1 MIVELA
7 YSGRDEE
14 GYVRP
19 SVCCGG
25 KRLRDEANRCNP
37 TCLIFKMEIPV
48 QVHLRILAL
57 ALVVCGP
64 FSASSFATVDLD
76 TARKSVIEGEK
87 AFEEKRFADS
97 ARAYAAAMDTGI
109 HCPDIA
115 YSAAEAYS
123 KAGDP
128 KSAFKYLSMAID
140 LGFHG
145 DLSGDADLQP
155 LHVQPLWTELV
166 QRHERK
172 EKAYRATHSNPNN
185 VHISTSDVSNFWH
198 AYDLAVS
205 RPAAEWQ
212 EIFLQEYFDKRS
224 PGLEDYFVTKIR
236 SEADFVRTLQR
247 LPKFYAGIRD
257 ESLALAE
264 NLPEIKKSFRRL
276 KTLYPQAIFPD
287 IYFFVGEL
295 TSGGTSTSTG
305 LLLGSEMISVGPK
318 TSVDELGPW
327 ERLAVAQSS
336 SVPGVLAHEI
346 IHFEQLP
353 SGDNRLLAAS
363 LTEGAADFMGAM
375 ISGESLNDTQRTYG
389 DSHEAELWQ
398 SFSQEMNGTNLSHWL
413 YQGDK
418 HPPGVPA
425 DLGYYVGRKICEAY
439 YQRAKDKK
447 KAIREL
453 VEMRD
458 ATKILQGSGYAE
470 QFSH

>member
-1 MIVELA
+1 VYTPAWLA
-7 YSGRDEE
+7 
-14 GYVRP
+14 
-19 SVCCGG
+19 C
-25 KRLRDEANRCNP
+25 
-37 TCLIFKMEIPV
+37 KMEIPV
-48 QVHLRILAL
+48 HMHCRMLAM

-64 FSASSFATVDLD
+64 FSASSLATVDLD
-76 TARKSVIEGEK
+76 AARKSVVEGEK
-87 AFEEKRFADS
+87 AVEEKRFADS
-97 ARAYAAAMDTGI
+97 AHAYAAAMDAGI
-109 HCPDIA
+109 QCPDIA
-115 YSAAEAYS
+115 YSAAEAFS
-123 KAGDP
+123 RAGDP

-155 LHVQPLWTELV
+155 LHSEPFWKELV
-166 QRHERK
+166 QRHERR
-172 EKAYRATHSNPNN
+172 EKAYRAAHRNPDK

-198 AYDLAVS
+198 AYDLSVT

-212 EIFLQEYFDKRS
+212 DIFRQEYFNKRS

-247 LPKFYAGIRD
+247 LPKFYASIRD
-257 ESLALAE
+257 DSLALVG
-264 NLPEIKKSFRRL
+264 NVPEIKRTFRHL

-287 IYFFVGEL
+287 VYFVVGEL

-305 LLLGSEMISVGPK
+305 LLLGSEMISAGPR
-318 TSVDELGPW
+318 TSVDELGAW
-327 ERLAVAQSS
+327 EKSAVGLSS
-336 SVPGVLAHEI
+336 SVPGVVAHEI
-346 IHFEQLP
+346 LHFEQLP
-353 SGDNRLLAAS
+353 SGDNRLLAAA

-375 ISGESLNDTQRTYG
+375 ISGKSLDDTLRTYG
-389 DSHEAELWQ
+389 DSHEAELWR
-398 SFSQEMNGTNLSHWL
+398 SFSQEMNGTKLSHWL
-413 YQGDK
+413 YQGDQ

-447 KAIREL
+447 RAIREL

-470 QFSH
+470 RFSR

>member
-1 MIVELA
+1 VPTLA
-7 YSGRDEE
+7 
-14 GYVRP
+14 
-19 SVCCGG
+19 
-25 KRLRDEANRCNP
+25 
-37 TCLIFKMEIPV
+37 CLASKMGIPV
-48 QVHLRILAL
+48 HVHRRLLAL
-57 ALVVCGP
+57 ALAVCGP
-64 FSASSFATVDLD
+64 FSPSSLATVELD
-76 TARKSVIEGEK
+76 AARKSVVEGEK
-87 AFEEKRFADS
+87 ALEEKRFADS
-97 ARAYAAAMDTGI
+97 AQAYAAAMDTGI
-109 HCPDIA
+109 QSPDIA

-123 KAGDP
+123 RAGDS

-145 DLSGDADLQP
+145 DLSGDAALQP
-155 LHVQPLWTELV
+155 LHVQPFWKELV

-172 EKAYRATHSNPNN
+172 EKAYRAAHSNPNN
-185 VHISTSDVSNFWH
+185 VRIATSDVSNFWH
-198 AYDLAVS
+198 AYDLSVT

-212 EIFLQEYFDKRS
+212 EIFRREYFNKRS

-236 SEADFVRTLQR
+236 SEADFVQTLQR

-257 ESLALAE
+257 DSLALAG

-287 IYFFVGEL
+287 VYFVVGEL

-305 LLLGSEMISVGPK
+305 LLLGSEMISAGPR
-318 TSVDELGPW
+318 TPVEELGPW
-327 ERLAVAQSS
+327 ERSAVGQSS
-336 SVPGVLAHEI
+336 SVPGVVAHEI

-353 SGDNRLLAAS
+353 SGDNSLLAAA

-375 ISGESLNDTQRTYG
+375 ISGELLNDPLRTYG

-458 ATKILQGSGYAE
+458 ATKILQGSGYPE
-470 QFSH
+470 RFSR